1 MSFEVRIEGIDDLV
15 KRLDAAGD
23 TKVLKDGMKSIG
35 LSISTHMKI
44 YPPAPA
50 SSSYQRTGNLMKRW
64 TSKVEGDGSAVTI
77 GNNAPYAKLVQSAE
91 QQTWFHARTGWST
104 LERTVDD
111 RKDYIVG
118 VLRAFIQNALNG
130 KG

>member
-1 MSFEVRIEGIDDLV
+1 MSFSVRIEGIDDLL

-35 LSISTHMKI
+35 VSIATRMKI
-44 YPPAPA
+44 YPPQPA
-50 SSSYQRTGNLMKRW
+50 SSSYARTGNLMKRW

-77 GNNAPYAKLVQSAE
+77 GNNAPYAKFVQSAE

-104 LERTVDD
+104 LEGTVND
-111 RKDYIVG
+111 RKEQIVAI
-118 VLRAFIQNALNG
+118 LRAFIQNALNG
-130 KG
+130 